1 MNEVQKTPAAKW
13 RQEGQADPHGDH
25 YNCQRAA
32 LTLGELTDDELA
44 NGVFLH
50 GNEPLNINALL
61 RKTPG
66 YHSAVVWLTAGKD
79 RIRWLSRA
87 LEESKAREQ
96 ALQLRLNEADQRIDE
111 LTKHQNEPVNWA
123 APKTVRQLIQQL
135 QTLDPELETH
145 AMLRISDF
153 KDGKQVRSCPLSISY
168 ERMEGP
174 WLSSFKGD
182 GRKVIAIWAKP
193 DHRDPQDQGETL
205 TESAES

>member
-1 MNEVQKTPAAKW
+1 MNEAQKTPAARW
-13 RQEGQADPHGDH
+13 RQDGQADPHGDH

-87 LEESKAREQ
+87 LEESKVREH
-96 ALQLRLNEADQRIDE
+96 ALQQRLNTADQRADE
-111 LTKHQNEPVNWA
+111 LEA
-123 APKTVRQLIQQL
+123 EIATVRQGPCKMIVG
-135 QTLDPELETH
+135 DEL
-145 AMLRISDF
+145 
-153 KDGKQVRSCPLSISY
+153 P
-168 ERMEGP
+168 
-174 WLSSFKGD
+174 
-182 GRKVIAIWAKP
+182 
-193 DHRDPQDQGETL
+193 
-205 TESAES
+205 

>member
-1 MNEVQKTPAAKW
+1 MMGDIQKTPAAKW

-25 YNCQRAA
+25 YTCQRAA
-32 LTLGELTDDELA
+32 LTLGEYTDDELA

-96 ALQLRLNEADQRIDE
+96 ALQLLLNDRDGQLHTLEQSRRSHFDNAQAAERRIDDLLAE
-111 LTKHQNEPVNWA
+111 IA
-123 APKTVRQLIQQL
+123 AVRQGPCKMIVG
-135 QTLDPELETH
+135 DEL
-145 AMLRISDF
+145 
-153 KDGKQVRSCPLSISY
+153 P
-168 ERMEGP
+168 
-174 WLSSFKGD
+174 
-182 GRKVIAIWAKP
+182 
-193 DHRDPQDQGETL
+193 
-205 TESAES
+205 